1 MSEGWRKSRCT
12 GLLPA
17 AIYATKITLS
27 LGATETEELMS
38 AMPVRRKACLRRA
51 SVTGTSNQNFHGSVR
66 RTDLSMICTP

>member
-27 LGATETEELMS
+27 LGATGTEELMS

-51 SVTGTSNQNFHGSVR
+51 YVTGTSNQNFLKDRFDAPIS
-66 RTDLSMICTP
+66 P